1 MTVPESYWEHVKKV
15 SVGHKA
21 TRPTSSDVSYD
32 LGSAGAWFLGGLSA
46 SLVAP
51 GTQVSVGMPVLSWR
65 VYAHLGRGFAP
76 YLGMQEG

>member
-1 MTVPESYWEHVKKV
+1 MKKV

-21 TRPTSSDVSYD
+21 TRPTSSDVNYD

-46 SLVAP
+46 CFVAP
-51 GTQVSVGMPVLSWR
+51 GTQVSVDTPVLSWR
-65 VYAHLGRGFAP
+65 LYAPLGRGFAL